1 MSRDDLRTITSTD
14 PSSSDDNWT
23 AVTGTDK
30 TVGGTPKRALDTCI
44 VNGAGDPVPVSGTV
58 SQSDLITGGK
68 VTLVTLS
75 AVAWT
80 LLPPTALPGRRQM
93 IIVNDSGVA
102 IKLNYDTTTA
112 LPVGF
117 VGTTLADGFERHYQ
131 AQDTFL
137 VYAKAAS
144 GTPSITVEELL

>member
-1 MSRDDLRTITSTD
+1 MSRDDLRTITSSD

-30 TVGGTPKRALDTCI
+30 TVGGVGKRALDTCI
-44 VNGAGDPVPVSGTV
+44 INTSSEPVPVSGTV

-68 VTLVTLS
+68 VTAVTLS
-75 AVAWT
+75 ALTWT
-80 LLPPTALPGRRQM
+80 LLPLTALPGRRQM
-93 IIVNDSGVA
+93 IIINDSGVA
-102 IKLNYDTTTA
+102 VKLNYDTTAA
-112 LPVGF
+112 LPAGF

-131 AQDTFL
+131 AQETFK